1 MRYEYNLVLLFKVRL
16 TSACVNDSE
25 LHVMDELPER
35 MPKSNND
42 YKLNITVHF
51 QKWLTPIKKVAHHAK
66 IAGNFFIS
74 ANHVC
79 KPCALQVSKLY

>member
-1 MRYEYNLVLLFKVRL
+1 MRYEYNLFLLFKVRL

-42 YKLNITVHF
+42 YK
-51 QKWLTPIKKVAHHAK
+51 
-66 IAGNFFIS
+66 
-74 ANHVC
+74 
-79 KPCALQVSKLY
+79 

>member
-25 LHVMDELPER
+25 LHVMDELPEQ

-42 YKLNITVHF
+42 YK
-51 QKWLTPIKKVAHHAK
+51 
-66 IAGNFFIS
+66 
-74 ANHVC
+74 
-79 KPCALQVSKLY
+79 